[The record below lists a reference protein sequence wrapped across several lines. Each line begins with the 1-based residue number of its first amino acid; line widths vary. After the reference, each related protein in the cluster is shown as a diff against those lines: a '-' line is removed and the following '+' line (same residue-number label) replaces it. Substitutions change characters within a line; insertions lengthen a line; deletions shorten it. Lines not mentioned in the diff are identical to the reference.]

1 MSNIA
6 LKKSS
11 VSGRVPLTTDL
22 GYGELA
28 LNYADGLLYFKNS
41 ANQIKSFTSEGL
53 EVTSITGTT
62 QRTPITNVKRLV
74 FDEDTGFNVSE
85 LSTGVVKVAL
95 GSTFKTWKI
104 TGQQDLVAVGEDTIQ
119 IVAGSGI
126 SLTTDPNSVI
136 KKLTISATGSGGG
149 GSTYVVLNVDGGYP
163 DSVYGGIESIDG
175 GGI

>member
-11 VSGRVPLTTDL
+11 VSGRVPLIGDL
-22 GYGELA
+22 AYGELA

-41 ANQIKSFTSEGL
+41 SNQVKAFKSKGL
-53 EVTSITGTT
+53 EVASITGST
-62 QRTPITNVKRLV
+62 QGTPITEVTRLV
-74 FDEDTGFNVSE
+74 FDQDTGFNLTE

-104 TGQQDLVAVGEDTIQ
+104 TGQSDLVAVGEDTIQ

-126 SLTTDPNSVI
+126 SLTTDPNSAT
-136 KKLTISATGSGGG
+136 KKLTITATGGG
-149 GSTYVVLNVDGGYP
+149 GGNNYVVLNVDGGLP
-163 DSVYGGIESIDG
+163 NSVYGGIESVDG
-175 GGI
+175 GVI